1 MTSSGRQHLKEEMC
15 GTSEDGHATMGQV
28 LPAVIHGA
36 HCAQTRRG
44 AERGPAPRAARR
56 GALGLYPSSESTPV
70 SGPCWS
76 AGPPRQAPRMGRSP
90 DGRRP
95 VPQAEVQGQELPSWL
110 LRRRLSL
117 ERRWRLLGARTRPLI
132 CVCTSPRVRPPRS
145 RGRQAGRW
153 RCRASS
159 LHTPSHPGHGDHSF
173 HTWTLA
179 GTQLGPG
186 GAPGIPHCGPVTPP
200 PAPPRTLPQ
209 PGRSPRGRLPSPL
222 VCGPLSSLNL
232 GGLCSWVDLPSA
244 PPHPAKRPQ
253 RHEGLRL
260 PREVEAAGPACRSG
274 ARRFC
279 FQPFPAS
286 SPDTR
291 FHSDGAAFTP
301 PEHTGLPDTHCL
313 ASPAPGPPV
322 PSPRPVLSRR
332 TRLGPR
338 TRPPALPR
346 AWASLTTA
354 VATAVLAVELGDRR
368 RRARASPPPPSFTP
382 VIIPPLAGV
391 KKEPRRVGYLKAP
404 RLKRG
409 RAHPTRPDPGPPA
422 LTSLSAGARRGPSV
436 SVRTLSRPRHL
447 SGALAGVVTA
457 V

>member
-1 MTSSGRQHLKEEMC
+1 MAASRCPHTASHLRV
-15 GTSEDGHATMGQV
+15 HV
-28 LPAVIHGA
+28 PA
-36 HCAQTRRG
+36 C
-44 AERGPAPRAARR
+44 P
-56 GALGLYPSSESTPV
+56 PS
-70 SGPCWS
+70 
-76 AGPPRQAPRMGRSP
+76 
-90 DGRRP
+90 
-95 VPQAEVQGQELPSWL
+95 
-110 LRRRLSL
+110 
-117 ERRWRLLGARTRPLI
+117 
-132 CVCTSPRVRPPRS
+132 
-145 RGRQAGRW
+145 
-153 RCRASS
+153 
-159 LHTPSHPGHGDHSF
+159 
-173 HTWTLA
+173 TLA
-179 GTQLGPG
+179 GTPG
-186 GAPGIPHCGPVTPP
+186 GPMAVPSVLSPHAVPFRARGSQ
-200 PAPPRTLPQ
+200 LPHVDSGGDTAR
-209 PGRSPRGRLPSPL
+209 PGRGTGNPPLRHRAHCPSQGAHPGAVSRPPL

-332 TRLGPR
+332 TRPGPR

-354 VATAVLAVELGDRR
+354 VATAVLAVELADRR
-368 RRARASPPPPSFTP
+368 RRARAEPPPPSFTP
-382 VIIPPLAGV
+382 VIIPNLAGV

-447 SGALAGVVTA
+447 TQGLSRARSQPFSQMSAGPCQRPA
-457 V
+457 DGP